1 MFAKEGY
8 STMTLAVVVAAVLA
22 LLGLLLGGLWPYL
35 LNVAALL
42 LVGII
47 FYFFR
52 DPERIPPELESLI
65 LAPADGKVVE
75 IKDVQE
81 PVYIKGPARQI
92 SIFLSLF
99 DVHVNRHPSSGEVEY
114 VKYHPG
120 KYLMAWNPKA
130 SELNERAD
138 FGILHPSGIKIFF
151 RQITGFV
158 ARRIVYEVTKG
169 ENVTQGARF
178 GMMKFGSRMD
188 IVVPKDVE
196 ITVQKGDYTK
206 GGESILGRINQN
218 V

>member
-1 MFAKEGY
+1 
-8 STMTLAVVVAAVLA
+8 MTLTVVIAVAMA
-22 LLGLLLGGLWPYL
+22 LLGFFLGGPWSYI
-35 LNVAALL
+35 LNVIALIL
-42 LVGII
+42 LAII

-52 DPERIPPELESLI
+52 DPERESPSDTNLI
-65 LAPADGKVVE
+65 LAPADGKIVE
-75 IKDVQE
+75 VKDVKE
-81 PVYIKGPARQI
+81 HFYMKDEAKQI

-99 DVHVNRHPSSGEVEY
+99 DVHVNRHPATGEVKY

-138 FGILHPSGIKIFF
+138 FGILHSTGIKIFF

-158 ARRIVYEVTKG
+158 ARRIVYDVDKG
-169 ENVTQGARF
+169 ENVTQGERF

-188 IVVPKDVE
+188 VLLPAQVK
-196 ITVQKGDYTK
+196 ITARKGDYTK
-206 GGESILGRINQN
+206 GGETILGRINKE

>member
-8 STMTLAVVVAAVLA
+8 STMTLTVVIAVAMALLGVWLGSPWSYILNVLA
-22 LLGLLLGGLWPYL
+22 LLLL
-35 LNVAALL
+35 
-42 LVGII
+42 GII

-52 DPERIPPELESLI
+52 DPDRVSPEEANVI
-65 LAPADGKVVE
+65 LAPADGKIVE
-75 IKDVQE
+75 VKEVNE
-81 PVYIKGPARQI
+81 PVYMKGNVKQI

-99 DVHVNRHPSSGEVEY
+99 DVHVNRHPASGEVKY
-114 VKYHPG
+114 VRYHPG

-158 ARRIVYEVTKG
+158 ARRIVYDVDKG
-169 ENVTQGARF
+169 EQVSQGERF

-188 IVVPKDVE
+188 VLLPDQVE
-196 ITVQKGDYTK
+196 ITARKGDTTR
-206 GGESILGRINQN
+206 GGETILGRIKT
-218 V
+218 